1 MFELLATLQNYLAH
15 VFAVAIGFVDTIL
28 AHIGVPYSL
37 GFSIIFITV
46 VFRAVNIILTR
57 PTLKAQ
63 IHLEIQRPQ
72 ITAIQKTF
80 RDDPHGMQK
89 AFKDIGY
96 SPAESLKGC
105 PYSLLSIFL
114 FAGLFAAVRSSSL
127 TALCA
132 CPQGRQFFW
141 IPSIAGPMERLS
153 FFPSWAAP
161 WSDSFIGA
169 ENAAAYLVIPFVLM
183 LIRLVAFRPKK
194 PRIRS
199 KSADETAE
207 LWPSMH
213 YTMALLSIYGFLLM
227 PAGVTLY
234 FLAGS
239 VISIM
244 ESKFLIPRYVRQV
257 TGSFVI
263 PSAIT
268 RDALSNAEESL
279 FSLDPIYEPQ
289 YPENPERSHAPKN

>member
-1 MFELLATLQNYLAH
+1 MFELLATLQDYLAH
-15 VFAVAIGFVDTIL
+15 TFAAAIGFVDTVL

-37 GFSIIFITV
+37 GFSIIFITI

-63 IHLEIQRPQ
+63 IRQEILSSE
-72 ITAIQKTF
+72 IKAIQKAF
-80 RDDPHGMQK
+80 RADPHGMQK

-105 PYSLLSIFL
+105 PFSLLSIFL

-132 CPQGRQFFW
+132 CPQGGQFFW

-153 FFPSWAAP
+153 FLPSWAAP
-161 WSDSFIGA
+161 WSNSFIGA
-169 ENAAAYLVIPFVLM
+169 ESAAAYFVIPFVLT
-183 LIRLVAFRPKK
+183 LIRLVAFRPKT
-194 PRIRS
+194 PRNRS
-199 KSADETAE
+199 KSSDETAE
-207 LWPSMH
+207 LLPSMH
-213 YTMALLSIYGFLLM
+213 YTMSLLSIYGFLLV

-234 FLAGS
+234 LLTGS
-239 VISIM
+239 VVSII

-257 TGSFVI
+257 IGGFVI

-268 RDALSNAEESL
+268 QDALSNAEETL

-289 YPENPERSHAPKN
+289 YPENPERTHAPKN